1 MKFTSF
7 FFPLS
12 LKEKTLLFFWILFSL
27 ALFFYSFTQIDLGLV
42 VSRYPF
48 FYGIEKSF
56 QYIGYFRRDISA
68 YLYLGI
74 MGFGFSL
81 FGYTLFS
88 VIKKYI
94 SPKGLFVIVGTVSL
108 LLAFSYNALSYD
120 FFNYIFDAKILTHY
134 HLNPYQYKAL
144 DFPGDPM
151 LGFMHWTHRTYPY
164 GPLWLVLTVPLSF
177 IASNIFI
184 ITFFLFKLLTLAA
197 YVIFA
202 WYFYKVA
209 VIVNEKRALFATTFL
224 VLNPLFLAEFLVSGH
239 NDSSMFALAFGAI
252 YYLLKRKQLLA
263 YVLLAVSIGVKFATG
278 FLLAAFLLV
287 SFYLLK
293 KRNIPIKLFIHLS
306 TLLMIIAFV
315 LVSYRTIFEPWY
327 LIYIF
332 PFMLLMPWKK
342 ETGWFIGIMSILSS
356 TYYFPYLLTGQWNES
371 VMGYVFYNF
380 QMSVFP
386 ICLFLIIIYY
396 LLQVSYLFID
406 KKSYV

>member
-1 MKFTSF
+1 MKLVALLQN
-7 FFPLS
+7 LS
-12 LKEKTLLFFWILFSL
+12 SKEKILLFFWILFSL
-27 ALFFYSFTQIDLGLV
+27 CLFFYSFTQIDLGLV

-48 FYGIEKSF
+48 FYWIEKSF
-56 QYIGYFRRDISA
+56 QYIGYFRRDISS
-68 YLYLGI
+68 YLYLSI
-74 MGFGFSL
+74 MGLGFLL

-88 VIKKYI
+88 VIKKHI
-94 SPKGLFVIVGTVSL
+94 SVKGLFVIIGVVSI
-108 LLAFSYNALSYD
+108 LLAFSYNAFSYD

-144 DFPGDPM
+144 DFPADPM

-164 GPLWLVLTVPLSF
+164 GPFWLVLTVPLSF
-177 IASNIFI
+177 IASNVFI

-197 YVIFA
+197 YVVFA

-239 NDSSMFALAFGAI
+239 NDSSMFALAFVAI
-252 YYLLKRKQLLA
+252 YYLLKKNQVLGYILLI
-263 YVLLAVSIGVKFATG
+263 LSIGLKFATG
-278 FLLAAFLLV
+278 FLLPAFLLV

-293 KRNIPIKLFIHLS
+293 KRNIPIKLFIHMS
-306 TLLMIIAFV
+306 TLLMIVAFV

-327 LIYIF
+327 LIYVF

-356 TYYFPYLLTGQWNES
+356 TYYFPYLFTGQWNES

-396 LLQVSYLFID
+396 LLQASYVFID